1 MEIFGV
7 KFAPVLLPLE
17 RRLQTFAVL
26 FWISSFLFM
35 GPISTSILVWLLWT
49 KYRWITILYLTWFIY
64 DRNTPFTGKV
74 IVYKS
79 CGELHIFIRTMHYN
93 IQRVVILKSL

>member
-35 GPISTSILVWLLWT
+35 GPTSTVILLWLLFT

-64 DRNTPFTGKV
+64 DRNTPYTGKV

-79 CGELHIFIRTMHYN
+79 CSERL
-93 IQRVVILKSL
+93 

>member
-64 DRNTPFTGKV
+64 DRNTPYTGKV
-74 IVYKS
+74 ILYKS
-79 CGELHIFIRTMHYN
+79 SGERL
-93 IQRVVILKSL
+93 